1 MKSLILALSMLLV
14 APTAQ
19 AAVSKEEACF
29 ITSGRIFFV
38 AVGRDFGGNG
48 PTAYLGMIEQ
58 GVSQNDARFIM
69 DLVYFKAA
77 DTEPATL
84 ASEYYDHCVSEET

>member
-1 MKSLILALSMLLV
+1 MKSVILALSMLLV

-38 AVGRDFGGNG
+38 AVGREFGGNA

-58 GVSQNDARFIM
+58 GVGQNDARFIM

-77 DTEPATL
+77 YIEPATL
-84 ASEYYDHCVSEET
+84 ASEYYDYCVSTET